1 MGYAQE
7 LSRRMGVFQNFAIS
21 FSIIC
26 ILAGGI
32 GAYAVGL
39 GAAGGGSIGIGWI
52 VGSVFALIVAAAM
65 GQIASAYPTAGG
77 IYHWASILGGR
88 GWGWGAAWLNL
99 LGLLFVVSSVNY
111 GVYQLARDL
120 VQVPILGPIF
130 GWTGETFTTT
140 HLTVAV
146 ALITLTQAI
155 LNYVGIK
162 ITTILTDVAGYIIFA
177 ISVIIIVALVAWAP
191 ALDFS
196 RIVTFTNFTG
206 DPGAN
211 SWPLTGSLFFA
222 FILGL
227 LHVCYTITG
236 FDASGHTSEETRDAQ
251 RSVPKG
257 MITSV
262 FWSGLFGWFLVVAIL
277 LAMPTVE
284 DGAKQGFGVFAWTLG
299 QSGMPEP
306 IKVVIAVGI
315 VVSNYLCARA
325 GMTSL
330 SRMIYAFSRDGGIPG
345 ASKHLRRVSPKYRTP
360 GTAIAAGAVLCFFL
374 GWVCGQDSNAYI
386 ILASGCAVFLYVS
399 YIMPIGAGIL
409 AEGKTWTKKG
419 PFDLGGASKL
429 VAVLAVLGGGVLA
442 FVGFQPPYQ
451 LVGYFLAYAVI
462 TLIVIWQPRNIALVV
477 AAAGIILAY
486 FWFQPETGWMTA
498 AEGALLGLPPIVWLV
513 IGGVVLLAL
522 AFVNEAARFAG
533 PPLTPEAVAKR
544 QAEIAK
550 EEAALGGAG

>member
-1 MGYAQE
+1 MGYSQE

-32 GAYAVGL
+32 GAYTVAL
-39 GAAGGGSIGIGWI
+39 GAAGGASIGIGWI
-52 VGSVFALIVAAAM
+52 VGAVFALIVACALA
-65 GQIASAYPTAGG
+65 QIASAYPTAGG

-88 GWGWGAAWLNL
+88 GYGWAAAWLNL
-99 LGLLFVVSSVNY
+99 FGLLFVVSSVNY
-111 GVYQLARDL
+111 GVYLLLKDL
-120 VQVPILGPIF
+120 VLVGMF
-130 GWTGETFTTT
+130 GMDPASFTGT
-140 HLTVAV
+140 HLLIAV
-146 ALITLTQAI
+146 ALITASQAI
-155 LNYVGIK
+155 LNFVGIK
-162 ITTILTDVAGYIIFA
+162 ATTILTDFAGYLIFVVTVVIIVGLVAG
-177 ISVIIIVALVAWAP
+177 SPVP
-191 ALDFS
+191 LDFS
-196 RIVTFTNFTG
+196 RLVEFKNYTG
-206 DPGAN
+206 DPGAGT
-211 SWPLTGSLFFA
+211 WPLTGSLFFA

-277 LAMPTVE
+277 IAMPSLDE
-284 DGAKQGFGVFAWTLG
+284 GASKGWSVFYYTLES
-299 QSGMPEP
+299 SGMPAWLKSA
-306 IKVVIAVGI
+306 ISVGI
-315 VVSNYLCARA
+315 VVSNYLCALA

-345 ASKHLRRVSPKYRTP
+345 ASKFLRQVSPKYRTP
-360 GTAIAAGAVLCFFL
+360 GNAIMVGAVLCFIL
-374 GWVCGQDSNAYI
+374 GWVAGKDANAYI

-429 VAVLAVLGGGVLA
+429 VAALAVLGGGVLA

-462 TLIVIWQPRNIALVV
+462 TLVVIWQARNIALVV
-477 AAAGIILAY
+477 AAAGIVLAY

-498 AEGALLGLPPIVWLV
+498 AEGALLGLPPITWLV
-513 IGGVVLLAL
+513 VGGVILLAL
-522 AFVNEAARFAG
+522 AFVDEAARFAG

-544 QAEIAK
+544 QAEIAR